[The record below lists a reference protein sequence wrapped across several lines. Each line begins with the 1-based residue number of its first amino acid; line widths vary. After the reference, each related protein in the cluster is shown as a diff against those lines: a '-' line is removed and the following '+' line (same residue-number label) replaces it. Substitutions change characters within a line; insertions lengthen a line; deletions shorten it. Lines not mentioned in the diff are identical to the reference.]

1 MKSTSFEYHV
11 IDVCQK
17 MTCTIQGSV
26 FEKQKS
32 SEYTTGCI
40 DYVIANRE
48 EENEG
53 LSDNKLSV
61 GNDNIP
67 NTNKFVLDSLKFT
80 GDLYKFSDV

>member
-1 MKSTSFEYHV
+1 
-11 IDVCQK
+11 

-53 LSDNKLSV
+53 LSGFNKLSG

-67 NTNKFVLDSLKFT
+67 NT
-80 GDLYKFSDV
+80 